1 MKLINDLELTR
12 LYLAI
17 SYWLNGKQSANVKRR
32 RSKSWRINGA
42 DSPDWKPNNKPNNQ
56 RRRDYMQDKMDR
68 IDAANEAEY
77 NRVQSVLAEREL
89 ERQQTYDRFRQ
100 GEWADSPTPLAE

>member
-1 MKLINDLELTR
+1 
-12 LYLAI
+12 
-17 SYWLNGKQSANVKRR
+17 
-32 RSKSWRINGA
+32 
-42 DSPDWKPNNKPNNQ
+42 
-56 RRRDYMQDKMDR
+56 MQDKMDR